1 MLFGSNDPL
10 WLIRFCKGSTTG
22 LFLGASGTAA
32 LDGAPADAS
41 VAITV
46 VSRSLGIATPCF
58 CFGGCKGFATDST
71 SRELSESLHLLEHYS
86 NPRMQ
91 WLLRRVLWEQR
102 PLAAAFRWWWR
113 GLCHN
118 RFNSGNLWNCY
129 T

>member
-1 MLFGSNDPL
+1 M

-58 CFGGCKGFATDST
+58 CFGGCKGFATGST
-71 SRELSESLHLLEHYS
+71 LGTFGVAALIGALLGPSDAMAVASRSLGT
-86 NPRMQ
+86 
-91 WLLRRVLWEQR
+91 
-102 PLAAAFRWWWR
+102 AAPCGCFAQQV
-113 GLCHN
+113 
-118 RFNSGNLWNCY
+118 
-129 T
+129 